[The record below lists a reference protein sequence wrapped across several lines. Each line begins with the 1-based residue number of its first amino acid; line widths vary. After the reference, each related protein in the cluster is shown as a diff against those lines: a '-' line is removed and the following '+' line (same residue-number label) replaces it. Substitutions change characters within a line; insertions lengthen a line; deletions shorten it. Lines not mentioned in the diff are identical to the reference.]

1 MGVPVGVFDPS
12 TRAARITSIE
22 LRHIRGFSRLKLPL
36 PAASGADLGMLTA
49 IVGKNGTCKSTLLRC
64 IALGLVS
71 NQGDASTLLA
81 DAPGQLLRFDQ
92 SRASVR
98 VAMASPE
105 GEPLGATELTLES
118 SGGRDYPAEFH
129 RELQAPEDVEIV
141 ACGYGPGRNL
151 PGSVPRKDRRYR
163 AMDALMPLFNYGIS
177 LERPELLLRRLE
189 DHLGSDRYDQAMRG
203 LRRVLGLKG
212 RQRIEVAKGVGG
224 VIVTGPGMG
233 DGIRLEGW
241 ADGYRMTITWLL
253 DFYGWAIQADA
264 IDDDGHIR
272 GILLIDEAEQ
282 HLHPS
287 MQADLLVGL
296 RKAFPKVQIIATT
309 HSPLTALGAGAGSLV
324 ALHNRGGYVKA
335 DPVPDLTAYSAE
347 DVLSSPELFD
357 TEPYPERTQKLLREY
372 RGLLR
377 KGPTKRTQKESERM
391 RGLARALDAATLP
404 EMGGGDLE
412 ERRAEMRK
420 YLEAE
425 LGALG

>member
-1 MGVPVGVFDPS
+1 
-12 TRAARITSIE
+12 
-22 LRHIRGFSRLKLPL
+22 
-36 PAASGADLGMLTA
+36 MLTA

-81 DAPGQLLRFDQ
+81 DAPGQLLRFDHRQ
-92 SRASVR
+92 ASVR
-98 VAMASPE
+98 VEMASPG
-105 GEPLGATELTLES
+105 GEPLGVTELTLKS

-129 RELQAPEDVEIV
+129 RELQAAEDVEIF
-141 ACGYGPGRNL
+141 ACGYGPGRNV

-163 AMDALMPLFNYGIS
+163 AMDALMPLFDYGTS
-177 LERPELLLRRLE
+177 MQDPELMLRRLE
-189 DHLGSDRYDQAMRG
+189 DHLGSDKYDQAMRG
-203 LRRVLGLKG
+203 LRRVLGLNG

-241 ADGYRMTITWLL
+241 ADGYRMTATWLL

-264 IDDDGHIR
+264 IDDDGHIH

-296 RKAFPKVQIIATT
+296 QKAFPKVQIIATT

-324 ALHNRGGYVKA
+324 ALHHRGGYVKA
-335 DPVPDLTAYSAE
+335 DPVPDLTAYWAE
-347 DVLSSPELFD
+347 DVLTSPELFD
-357 TEPYPERTQKLLREY
+357 TEPYPEHTRKSLKEY
-372 RGLLR
+372 RRLLR
-377 KGPTKRTQKESERM
+377 KGPAKRTAKESERM
-391 RGLARALDAATLP
+391 RNLARALDAATLP
-404 EMGGGDLE
+404 EMGGRDFE
-412 ERRAEMRK
+412 ERREEMRK
-420 YLEAE
+420 YLKAE
-425 LGALG
+425 LSSS

>member
-1 MGVPVGVFDPS
+1 MGVSAGVFEPS

-22 LRHIRGFSRLKLPL
+22 LRHIRGFSKLQLPL

-64 IALGLVS
+64 MALGLVS

-92 SRASVR
+92 SQASVR
-98 VAMASPE
+98 VALASPE
-105 GEPLGATELTLES
+105 GEPLGVTELTLES

-129 RELQAPEDVEIV
+129 RKLQASEDVEV
-141 ACGYGPGRNL
+141 FVCGYGPGRAV
-151 PGSVPRKDRRYR
+151 PGSVQRKDRRYR
-163 AMDALMPLFNYGIS
+163 AMDALMPLFDYGTS
-177 LERPELLLRRLE
+177 LQGPELMLRRLE
-189 DHLGSDRYDQAMRG
+189 DHLGSDKYDEAMRG
-203 LRRVLGLKG
+203 MRRVLGLKS
-212 RQRIEVAKGVGG
+212 RQRIEVAKGGG
-224 VIVTGPGMG
+224 VIIIGPGMG

-241 ADGYRMTITWLL
+241 ADGYRMTATWLL

-264 IDDDGHIR
+264 IDDDGHIH

-324 ALHNRGGYVKA
+324 ALHSRGGYVRA
-335 DPVPDLTAYSAE
+335 DSVPDLTAYSAE
-347 DVLSSPELFD
+347 DVLTSPELFD
-357 TEPYPERTQKLLREY
+357 TEPYAERTRKLLQEY

-377 KGPTKRTQKESERM
+377 KGPTSRTKKESERM
-391 RGLARALDAATLP
+391 RFLARALDAATLP

-425 LGALG
+425 LGSS